1 MSRGTCAVI
10 DLSALRH
17 NYDVIKQRVGESK
30 VLAVVKADGYGHG
43 MTSIAK
49 ALPQSDGFG
58 VAILEEAL
66 LLRASGITQKIV
78 MLEGALSL
86 DELKQASVSNVDVVV
101 HQLEQVDD
109 IEKVGAEVLSGG
121 AALGASLN
129 VWLKIDTGMHR
140 LGVDPSDVLNAYQ
153 RLRHCAWVQSITLM
167 SHFSCAD
174 EIGSV
179 VSAAQYRMFNQL
191 HQDLLIEPAFSGHVL
206 PASLANSAGIFQ
218 ESRYHFNWVRPGI
231 ALYGSSPIEGQ
242 SAADL
247 GLKPV
252 MTLVSRIIALRNVPQ
267 GESVGYGASWTAK
280 ADTQVAIVAIGY
292 GDGYPRHVQKDAQ
305 VLVSGLL
312 CDVIG
317 RVSMDMIAVD
327 VSHANSVGLNDSVTL
342 WGNGLPVERV
352 AEWAGTV
359 NYELLCQ
366 VTDRVDHRYLDVQ
379 G

>member
-10 DLSALRH
+10 DLAALRH
-17 NYDVIKQRVGESK
+17 NYSVIKRRVANSN

-66 LLRASGITQKIV
+66 LLRAAGITQKIV

-86 DELKQASVSNVDVVV
+86 EELKQASVSNVDVVV
-101 HQLEQVDD
+101 HQLEQLTD
-109 IEKVGAEVLSGG
+109 IEKVSAEVLSGG
-121 AALGASLN
+121 TTLGASLN

-153 RLRHCAWVQSITLM
+153 RLKQCAWVQSITLM
-167 SHFSCAD
+167 SHFSCAG
-174 EIGSV
+174 EIGTV
-179 VSAAQYRMFNQL
+179 VSDAQYSVFNQL
-191 HQDLLIEPAFSGHVL
+191 HQSLLEAPAFLGHLL
-206 PASLANSAGIFQ
+206 PASLANSGGVFQ
-218 ESRYHFNWVRPGI
+218 DDRNHFDWVRPGI
-231 ALYGSSPIEGQ
+231 ALYGSSPMEGQ
-242 SAADL
+242 SAEDL

-252 MTLVSRIIALRNVPQ
+252 MTLVSRIIALRHVPQ

-280 ADTQVAIVAIGY
+280 AATHVAIVAIGY
-292 GDGYPRHVQKDAQ
+292 GDGYPRHVKEGAR
-305 VLVSGLL
+305 VLVDGSL
-312 CDVIG
+312 CDVVG

-327 VSHANSVGLNDSVTL
+327 VSSVSAVALNDAVTL
-342 WGNGLPVERV
+342 WGNGLPVEHV

-366 VTDRVDHRYLDVQ
+366 VTDRVDHRYLGVQ

>member
-17 NYDVIKQRVGESK
+17 NYGVIKQRVGKSK

-49 ALPQSDGFG
+49 ALSQSDGFG

-66 LLRASGITQKIV
+66 LLRAAGITQKIV

-101 HQLEQVDD
+101 HQLEQVTD
-109 IEKVGAEVLSGG
+109 IEKVSAEVLSGG

-140 LGVDPSDVLNAYQ
+140 LGVDPSDVLSAYQ
-153 RLRHCAWVQSITLM
+153 RLRNCAWVQSITLM
-167 SHFSCAD
+167 SHFSSAG
-174 EIGSV
+174 EIGSE
-179 VSAAQYRMFNQL
+179 VSDAQYGMFNRL
-191 HQDLLIEPAFSGHVL
+191 HQGLLKKPAFSGHVL

-218 ESRYHFNWVRPGI
+218 ENCYHFNWVRPGI

-242 SAADL
+242 SAEDL

-252 MTLVSRIIALRNVPQ
+252 MTLVSRIIALRNVPL
-267 GESVGYGASWTAK
+267 GESVGYGADWTAK
-280 ADTQVAIVAIGY
+280 VDTQVAIVAIGY
-292 GDGYPRHVQKDAQ
+292 GDGYPRHVRKDAQ
-305 VLVSGLL
+305 VLVSGSL
-312 CDVIG
+312 CDVVG

-327 VSHANSVGLNDSVTL
+327 VSNVNAVALNDSVTL
-342 WGNGLPVERV
+342 WGNCLPVERV

-366 VTDRVDHRYLDVQ
+366 VTDRVDHRYLGVQ

>member
-10 DLSALRH
+10 DLAALRH
-17 NYDVIKQRVGESK
+17 NYSVIKQRVANSN

-66 LLRASGITQKIV
+66 LLRAAGITQKIV

-101 HQLEQVDD
+101 HQLEQLAD
-109 IEKVGAEVLSGG
+109 IETVSAEVLSGCT
-121 AALGASLN
+121 ALGASLN

-140 LGVDPSDVLNAYQ
+140 LGVDPSDVLSAYQ
-153 RLRHCAWVQSITLM
+153 RLKQCAWVQSITLM
-167 SHFSCAD
+167 SHFSCAG
-174 EIGSV
+174 EVGTV
-179 VSAAQYRMFNQL
+179 VSDRQYNVFIQL
-191 HQDLLIEPAFSGHVL
+191 HRELLDDPAFLGHLL
-206 PASLANSAGIFQ
+206 PASLANSAGVFQ
-218 ESRYHFNWVRPGI
+218 EDRYHFDWVRPGI

-242 SAADL
+242 SAEDL

-280 ADTQVAIVAIGY
+280 ADTRVAIVAIGY
-292 GDGYPRHVQKDAQ
+292 GDGYPRHVQEGAR
-305 VLVSGLL
+305 VLVDGSL
-312 CDVIG
+312 CEVVG

-327 VSHANSVGLNDSVTL
+327 VSSVSTVALNDVVTL
-342 WGNGLPVERV
+342 WGNGLPVEHV

>member
-10 DLSALRH
+10 DLAALRH
-17 NYDVIKQRVGESK
+17 NYSVIKQRVGSSN

-66 LLRASGITQKIV
+66 LLRAAGITQKIL

-86 DELKQASVSNVDVVV
+86 DELKQASESNVDVVV
-101 HQLEQVDD
+101 HQLAQVTD
-109 IEKVGAEVLSGG
+109 IEKLGSEVLSGG
-121 AALGASLN
+121 AASGASLN

-140 LGVDPSDVLNAYQ
+140 LGVEPSEVLNAYQ
-153 RLRHCAWVQSITLM
+153 RLRSCAWVQSITLM

-179 VSAAQYRMFNQL
+179 VSEAQFSLFSQL
-191 HQDLLIEPAFSGHVL
+191 HQGLLGKPAYSEYLL

-218 ESRYHFNWVRPGI
+218 EDRYHFNWVRPGI

-242 SAADL
+242 SAEGL

-252 MTLVSRIIALRNVPQ
+252 MTLVSRIIALRTVPQ
-267 GESVGYGASWTAK
+267 GESVGYGASWTARV
-280 ADTQVAIVAIGY
+280 DTQVAIVAIGY
-292 GDGYPRHVQKDAQ
+292 GDGYPRHMQEAAQ
-305 VLVSGLL
+305 VLVSGYL
-312 CDVIG
+312 CDVVG

-327 VSHANSVGLNDSVTL
+327 VSRVNSVALNDTVTL
-342 WGNGLPVERV
+342 WGKGLPVEHV

>member
-17 NYDVIKQRVGESK
+17 NYGAIKQRVGDSK
-30 VLAVVKADGYGHG
+30 ILAVVKADGYGHG

-49 ALPQSDGFG
+49 ALSESDGFG

-66 LLRASGITQKIV
+66 LLRAAGITQKIV

-109 IEKVGAEVLSGG
+109 IEKVGAEVLSGD
-121 AALGASLN
+121 AASGASLN

-140 LGVDPSDVLNAYQ
+140 LGVDPSDVVNAYQ
-153 RLRHCAWVQSITLM
+153 RLRRCAWVQSITLM
-167 SHFSCAD
+167 SHFACAD
-174 EIGSV
+174 ETGSA
-179 VSAAQYRMFNQL
+179 VSDAQYAMFDRL
-191 HQDLLIEPAFSGHVL
+191 HQDLLVDPATSGHLL

-218 ESRYHFNWVRPGI
+218 ENRYHFNWVRPGI

-242 SAADL
+242 SAEDL

-267 GESVGYGASWTAK
+267 GESVGYGASWTARQE
-280 ADTQVAIVAIGY
+280 THIAIVAIGY
-292 GDGYPRHVQKDAQ
+292 GDGYPRHVQGGTQ
-305 VLVSGLL
+305 VLVSGSL
-312 CDVIG
+312 CDVVG

-327 VSHANSVGLNDSVTL
+327 VSSVTTVALNDAVTL
-342 WGNGLPVERV
+342 WGNDLPVERV

-366 VTDRVDHRYLDVQ
+366 VTDRVDHRYLGVQ

>member
-17 NYDVIKQRVGESK
+17 NYGVIKQRVGESK

-49 ALPQSDGFG
+49 ALPESDGFG

-66 LLRASGITQKIV
+66 LLRAAGITQKIV

-109 IEKVGAEVLSGG
+109 IESVGVEVLSGD

-140 LGVDPSDVLNAYQ
+140 LGVEPSDVMHAYQ
-153 RLRHCAWVQSITLM
+153 RLRCCAWVQSITLM

-174 EIGSV
+174 ETGSV
-179 VSAAQYRMFNQL
+179 VSDAQYAMFDRL
-191 HQDLLIEPAFSGHVL
+191 HQDLLVDPATSEYLL
-206 PASLANSAGIFQ
+206 PASLANSAGVFQ

-231 ALYGSSPIEGQ
+231 ALYGSSPIDGQ
-242 SAADL
+242 SAEDL

-267 GESVGYGASWTAK
+267 GESVGYGASWTATR
-280 ADTQVAIVAIGY
+280 DTQIAIVAIGY
-292 GDGYPRHVQKDAQ
+292 GDGYPRHVQEGAQ
-305 VLVSGLL
+305 VLVSGSL
-312 CDVIG
+312 CDVVG
-317 RVSMDMIAVD
+317 KVSMDMIAVD
-327 VSHANSVGLNDSVTL
+327 VSRVATVALNDAVTL
-342 WGNGLPVERV
+342 WGNDLPVERV

>member
-17 NYDVIKQRVGESK
+17 NYGVIKQRAGESK

-66 LLRASGITQKIV
+66 LLRAAGITQKIV

-101 HQLEQVDD
+101 HQLEQVTD
-109 IEKVGAEVLSGG
+109 IEKVSGEAFLG
-121 AALGASLN
+121 AAASGASLN

-140 LGVDPSDVLNAYQ
+140 LGVDPAVVWGAYQ
-153 RLRHCAWVQSITLM
+153 RLRQCAWVQSVTLM

-174 EIGSV
+174 DMCSE
-179 VSAAQYRMFNQL
+179 VSDTQYHLFNRL
-191 HQDLLIEPAFSGHVL
+191 HQGLQLEPAFSGHL
-206 PASLANSAGIFQ
+206 LQASLANSAGVFQ
-218 ESRYHFNWVRPGI
+218 KNQYHFDWVRPGI
-231 ALYGSSPIEGQ
+231 ALYGSSPIEGR
-242 SAADL
+242 SAEDF

-252 MTLVSRIIALRNVPQ
+252 MTLVSRIIALRNVPR

-280 ADTQVAIVAIGY
+280 VDTQVAIVAIGY
-292 GDGYPRHVQKDAQ
+292 GDGYPRHVQNGVQ
-305 VLVSGLL
+305 VLVSGGL
-312 CDVIG
+312 CDVVG
-317 RVSMDMIAVD
+317 RVSMDMLAVD
-327 VSHANSVGLNDSVTL
+327 VSGVSAVALNDTVTL
-342 WGNGLPVERV
+342 WGNGLPVEHV

-366 VTDRVDHRYLDVQ
+366 VTDRVDHRYLGVQ

>member
-17 NYDVIKQRVGESK
+17 NYSVIKQRVGKSK

-49 ALPQSDGFG
+49 ALSQSDGFG

-66 LLRASGITQKIV
+66 LLRAAGITQKIV

-101 HQLEQVDD
+101 HQLEQVTD
-109 IEKVGAEVLSGG
+109 IEKVSAEVLSGG

-140 LGVDPSDVLNAYQ
+140 LGVDPSDVLSAYQ
-153 RLRHCAWVQSITLM
+153 RLRNCAWVQSITLM
-167 SHFSCAD
+167 SHFSSAG

-179 VSAAQYRMFNQL
+179 LSDAQYGMFNRL
-191 HQDLLIEPAFSGHVL
+191 HQGLLKKPAFSGHVL

-218 ESRYHFNWVRPGI
+218 ENCYHFNWVRPGI

-242 SAADL
+242 SAEDL

-252 MTLVSRIIALRNVPQ
+252 MTLVSRIIALRNVPL
-267 GESVGYGASWTAK
+267 GESVGYGADWTAK
-280 ADTQVAIVAIGY
+280 VDTQVAIVAIGY
-292 GDGYPRHVQKDAQ
+292 GDGYPRHVRKDAQ
-305 VLVSGLL
+305 VLVSGSL
-312 CDVIG
+312 CDVVG

-327 VSHANSVGLNDSVTL
+327 VSNVNAVALNDSVTL
-342 WGNGLPVERV
+342 WGNCLPVERV

-366 VTDRVDHRYLDVQ
+366 VTDRVDHRYLGVQ